1 MATTKIQS
9 GAFPTDVVNTAAIDD
24 LAVTHAKLHTTM
36 DLSSKTVTLPALSQ
50 TIVNSSHIQIG
61 GNLDVVGQIGA
72 YDNPGSSWG
81 TMILRATDFEFKNA
95 GGTIKMVLN
104 TSGNVGIG
112 TSSNIDSNLHV
123 VDGTAQINIEGTS
136 GDATLKLEST
146 GNSYWNI
153 FNDQSDARKLK
164 FEDNG
169 NGVALTIQRDGNVG
183 IGNTSPES
191 KLNIG
196 TPDKGVGNLGML
208 HTQGVIETQG
218 GSPTSM
224 TTTDGNNGI
233 LWRHDGWGV
242 DNTSTGNRFLAYLAN
257 SDASLIFANNSF
269 SPKFTIAQNGNVGIG
284 TTNGDVTN
292 DGTGSRTYVGII
304 GSGNRGRLNLGSTA
318 ANGADSGVISFV
330 NGANELGSINVD
342 TNSGVQNAGK
352 MYITSSDDI
361 LIRSMSDITYQ
372 TTYTNSTAGHHI
384 FKSYN
389 TEIMRIDGANNRVGI
404 GETNPL
410 GKLHVKSAD
419 SGATA
424 DSSADE
430 FIIEGSGNVG
440 MSILSG
446 ASNTGSI
453 YFGDSGTNWDGYIA
467 YSQLSRSMTLGTNA
481 GVNGLGLSATKGR
494 HNWIIHENWGTS
506 NYNMGMTA
514 GTVFQRK
521 GNIADD
527 VKIRVFQGTYTYSGG
542 SIEYVIRKTGGYQH
556 NVGSGVIY
564 FNAREGD
571 SGHTIVGTN
580 VGGDIVVNGD
590 TSTGTNADGKF
601 TFNIRATNGDSHIS
615 INNRLGS
622 VVNMTLKF
630 NLIYTG

>member
-389 TEIMRIDGANNRVGI
+389 TEIMRMDGANNTVGI
-404 GETNPL
+404 GRTP
-410 GKLHVKSAD
+410 
-419 SGATA
+419 
-424 DSSADE
+424 
-430 FIIEGSGNVG
+430 
-440 MSILSG
+440 
-446 ASNTGSI
+446 
-453 YFGDSGTNWDGYIA
+453 
-467 YSQLSRSMTLGTNA
+467 
-481 GVNGLGLSATKGR
+481 VNGMQFTVAQQSFLGG
-494 HNWIIHENWGTS
+494 
-506 NYNMGMTA
+506 
-514 GTVFQRK
+514 V
-521 GNIADD
+521 
-527 VKIRVFQGTYTYSGG
+527 
-542 SIEYVIRKTGGYQH
+542 VIGQ
-556 NVGSGVIY
+556 VI
-564 FNAREGD
+564 N
-571 SGHTIVGTN
+571 
-580 VGGDIVVNGD
+580 
-590 TSTGTNADGKF
+590 
-601 TFNIRATNGDSHIS
+601 S
-615 INNRLGS
+615 INNNSEALLMHRLDGNTVGFQFSGEVYCNSWTGQAHVNFNAVSKYTNDSISWFINSNGTGGTVSKVQLRLATISYASGTYLAVIKDGGGTGVFYINGFLGS
-622 VVNMTLKF
+622 NMESNGGVRAVASGQYTVTTTHVNL
-630 NLIYTG
+630 N

>member
-269 SPKFTIAQNGNVGIG
+269 SPTLTIAQNGNVGIG
-284 TTNGDVTN
+284 TT
-292 DGTGSRTYVGII
+292 SP
-304 GSGNRGRLNLGSTA
+304 
-318 ANGADSGVISFV
+318 
-330 NGANELGSINVD
+330 D
-342 TNSGVQNAGK
+342 TILEIV
-352 MYITSSDDI
+352 SSNPI
-361 LIRSMSDITYQ
+361 L
-372 TTYTNSTAGHHI
+372 
-384 FKSYN
+384 
-389 TEIMRIDGANNRVGI
+389 
-404 GETNPL
+404 
-410 GKLHVKSAD
+410 
-419 SGATA
+419 
-424 DSSADE
+424 
-430 FIIEGSGNVG
+430 
-440 MSILSG
+440 
-446 ASNTGSI
+446 
-453 YFGDSGTNWDGYIA
+453 
-467 YSQLSRSMTLGTNA
+467 TL
-481 GVNGLGLSATKGR
+481 R
-494 HNWIIHENWGTS
+494 
-506 NYNMGMTA
+506 
-514 GTVFQRK
+514 
-521 GNIADD
+521 
-527 VKIRVFQGTYTYSGG
+527 
-542 SIEYVIRKTGGYQH
+542 
-556 NVGSGVIY
+556 
-564 FNAREGD
+564 
-571 SGHTIVGTN
+571 
-580 VGGDIVVNGD
+580 D
-590 TSTGTNADGKF
+590 TSTGFNNGDATLRLAESGTGDVLGSYFDVRLDASMLKFDFTPEGGSSSTYMSINSSDGQTNFESIIQVGNSATTPANAGAGAIKYDGTLYFSDGNDWKAVSVSINDGSSVSKAFDDLSEVAGIYSSDIILYTTVQGYETSTLQYTVDFTDAANPKYQATNSNSGVYDTNGTFGGCSQGTGTGWTVWDAARYCMRGGARLCSRAELDSNTVVGGTGCSHDNRAIWTYTTNASGNF
-601 TFNIRATNGDSHIS
+601 YRGAGINSNSTNEGYVAGTNTSPSGYSTNEIGIRCCG
-615 INNRLGS
+615 
-622 VVNMTLKF
+622 
-630 NLIYTG
+630 TGASGGALWEI